1 MKQVF
6 KLTIVAAILTMTYSC
21 SEDLL
26 DNSGNA
32 STSQPTSSLTSAQAE
47 NAALTN
53 PAVTA
58 AFVNGIYGQ
67 MVQFGSGGTGG
78 HDDFGHKAYHVFS
91 DFLSSDMAL
100 SVSTY
105 GWYRASITEMQAMQD
120 FTYGDNRQ
128 VWRYYYRI
136 IRSTNNVIAALGGND
151 AVPDTDV
158 NKAALA
164 QAKTLRA
171 HSYFYLAQFFQRE
184 WNPSEEILPLYDV
197 AGVEN
202 VGKATAAEVYALM
215 EKDLNDAISL
225 FASSTWTKSVA
236 NEIDTFV
243 THQVLAMIKAFKGDW
258 ADAATLTQAIINASP
273 YSILPAAD
281 VTNGFNSVYNQNSWM
296 WGIDLTENIGLG
308 LVSWWGQV
316 DAFSYSYAW
325 AGDYKVIDADLFAA
339 IPAND
344 ARKAQFFDNPA
355 SGRHLQPLFKFYA
368 SNRIGGTSRTV
379 TADYVY
385 MRVEEAYLLNAEAN
399 ARTGNNVAARNS
411 LKAVVSQRVPDASYI
426 DGLSGQALADEA
438 YLQTRIELWGEGKS
452 FFALK
457 RNQATIVRG
466 ANHLSFVGVPI
477 PYNDERLQFEIPQDE
492 IQNNPFVNSQ
502 NQ

>member
-215 EKDLNDAISL
+215 EKDLNDAISDR
-225 FASSTWTKSVA
+225 KSHV
-236 NEIDTFV
+236 
-243 THQVLAMIKAFKGDW
+243 
-258 ADAATLTQAIINASP
+258 
-273 YSILPAAD
+273 
-281 VTNGFNSVYNQNSWM
+281 
-296 WGIDLTENIGLG
+296 
-308 LVSWWGQV
+308 
-316 DAFSYSYAW
+316 
-325 AGDYKVIDADLFAA
+325 
-339 IPAND
+339 
-344 ARKAQFFDNPA
+344 
-355 SGRHLQPLFKFYA
+355 
-368 SNRIGGTSRTV
+368 
-379 TADYVY
+379 
-385 MRVEEAYLLNAEAN
+385 
-399 ARTGNNVAARNS
+399 
-411 LKAVVSQRVPDASYI
+411 
-426 DGLSGQALADEA
+426 
-438 YLQTRIELWGEGKS
+438 
-452 FFALK
+452 
-457 RNQATIVRG
+457 
-466 ANHLSFVGVPI
+466 
-477 PYNDERLQFEIPQDE
+477 
-492 IQNNPFVNSQ
+492 
-502 NQ
+502 